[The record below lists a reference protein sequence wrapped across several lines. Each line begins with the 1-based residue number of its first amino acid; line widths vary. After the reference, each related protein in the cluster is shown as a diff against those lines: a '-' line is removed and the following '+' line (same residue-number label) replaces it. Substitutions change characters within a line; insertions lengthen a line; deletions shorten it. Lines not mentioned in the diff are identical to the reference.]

1 MSNNMVKQKAKEAV
15 KRMKS
20 GFWDN
25 YREKIDELRQ
35 IAKGEGVELSRVM
48 DIFDKVNIKPKVV
61 ENQEEA
67 FYAKVKN
74 LLETEGEVFDAIGR
88 LMDKEYYQTL
98 DFESKQRYVLQIS
111 NMYQNAVERY
121 KREKFIYKCN

>member
-1 MSNNMVKQKAKEAV
+1 MNNNMVKQKAKEAV

-61 ENQEEA
+61 ENQEEV

-74 LLETEGEVFDAIGR
+74 LLETEGEVYDAIGR